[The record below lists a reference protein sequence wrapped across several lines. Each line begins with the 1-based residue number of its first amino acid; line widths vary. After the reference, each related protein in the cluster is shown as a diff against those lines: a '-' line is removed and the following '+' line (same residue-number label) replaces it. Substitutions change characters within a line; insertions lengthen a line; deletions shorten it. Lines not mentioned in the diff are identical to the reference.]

1 MRIGLD
7 GLPLNQQLTGVGHYT
22 LELARAMALSAPGD
36 HFEVVSPRPY
46 LFDRKFVVR
55 SDAWPPNL
63 TFVQEPTNILTRRW
77 WRVGLP
83 RYLAGSPVDLFHGT
97 NFEVPLWTRQRCP
110 TVLTVHDL
118 SLLLHAETH
127 EARHVRRSRWRLP
140 KMIRA
145 ATMII
150 TPSESVRTELREQ
163 LRIAEEKVAAVP
175 EAPRAV
181 FQPMPSQEAAAIA
194 RRLGIDK
201 EFLLF
206 VGTIEPRKD
215 LATLLRAFAEV
226 AGNRESLRLVIAGRL
241 GWVFDDLLQQIRD
254 SGFADRIKL
263 TGYLDDE
270 ELRALYSSC
279 RAFIYPSI
287 YEGFG
292 LPPLEAMACGAPVI
306 AAGIA
311 SLVEVCGEAALFFDQ
326 RSADSLA
333 RAMMEMLDNENVSTG
348 LIKAGRERA
357 AEYSWKRTAQLTR
370 AVYREAIDRFTSDLK
385 QSKKASLSG

>member
-1 MRIGLD
+1 M
-7 GLPLNQQLTGVGHYT
+7 PLNQQLTGVGHYT
-22 LELARAMALSAPGD
+22 LELARAMALSAPED
-36 HFEVVSPRPY
+36 QFEIVSPRPY
-46 LFDRKFVVR
+46 VFDRNATLTA
-55 SDAWPPNL
+55 DALPPNL
-63 TFVQEPTNILTRRW
+63 TFVQEQTNILTRRW

-83 RYLAGSPVDLFHGT
+83 RYLAASPVDLFHGT

-110 TVLTVHDL
+110 TVVTVHDL
-118 SLLLHAETH
+118 SRLLHPETH
-127 EARHVRRSRWRLP
+127 EARQVRRAQRRLP
-140 KMIRA
+140 RMIRA
-145 ATMII
+145 AMMII
-150 TPSESVRTELREQ
+150 TPSESVRSELCEQ
-163 LRIAEEKVAAVP
+163 LRIASERVAAVP

-181 FQPMPSQEAAAIA
+181 FQPMPPEEAAAIV

-206 VGTIEPRKD
+206 VGTIEPRKG
-215 LATLLRAFAEV
+215 LATLLRAFEEV
-226 AGNRESLRLVIAGRL
+226 AGNLKSMQLVIAGRL
-241 GWVFDDLLQQIRD
+241 GWMFDDLLQEIRD
-254 SGFADRIKL
+254 SRFAGRIKL
-263 TGYLDDE
+263 TGYLNDE

-311 SLVEVCGEAALFFDQ
+311 SIVEVCGEAALFFDQ

-333 RAMMEMLDNENVSTG
+333 RAMIEVLDNENIGTG
-348 LIKAGRERA
+348 LITAGRRRV

-370 AVYREAIDRFTSDLK
+370 AVYREAIDRFTSELK